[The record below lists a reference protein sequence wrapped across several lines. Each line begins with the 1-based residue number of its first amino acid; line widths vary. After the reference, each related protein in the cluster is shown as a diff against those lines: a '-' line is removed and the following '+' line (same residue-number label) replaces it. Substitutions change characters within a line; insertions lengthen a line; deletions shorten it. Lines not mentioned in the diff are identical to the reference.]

1 MSRVIPT
8 ALELLLLPSLPP
20 SPSSPLHLHFLFF
33 PFFLFYFFFFC
44 HQASVREDGC
54 FCPPCAR
61 TLSLGI
67 CLLLI
72 SLANPFPLLAKIS
85 PGISKEAVNYVGY
98 SFICSSLQCFKKKK
112 LNTQTKTTVCS
123 CCAATSVRG
132 FLSSLAN
139 INEFSL
145 AVSLCRREGLS
156 SLFHSWG
163 N

>member
-8 ALELLLLPSLPP
+8 ALELLLLPSLPS

-33 PFFLFYFFFFC
+33 SFLFFFC

-72 SLANPFPLLAKIS
+72 SLANPFPLLARIS

-98 SFICSSLQCFKKKK
+98 SSLAHLFGVFKK
-112 LNTQTKTTVCS
+112 
-123 CCAATSVRG
+123 
-132 FLSSLAN
+132 
-139 INEFSL
+139 
-145 AVSLCRREGLS
+145 
-156 SLFHSWG
+156 
-163 N
+163 